1 MEYSESERAIL
12 KAAAEVILDDSQQLM
27 HYGVK
32 RRSGRYPWGSGDN
45 PFQHG
50 GDFLARVEELQSQG
64 KNEKEIAD
72 ELKMSTTDLR
82 MQVRVAK
89 HERRMVLA
97 DRAKSLRDDGKTL
110 DEIAKIMGYNND
122 SSVRALLNENTAS
135 NKNKAWQT
143 AEILKKEL
151 AEKGALDV
159 GSGAE
164 RELGVSTGVLQEA
177 LFILETE
184 GYSRYGVGVPQV
196 NDPSKR
202 TITPVIAKPEITQAD
217 AYKNLDL
224 IKSVGNYH
232 TTDGG
237 ESWDK
242 REYPASIDS
251 SRVKILYGD
260 EGGKA
265 KDGVIEIRRG
275 TADLDL
281 GDSHYAQVRIMVDG
295 SHYLKGMA
303 MYGDD
308 KDFPDGVDII
318 FNTSKPSGPPKLKV
332 LKPLEM
338 GSDGEPDRDNPFGAF
353 IKANGQSYYLDPDG
367 KYTDPITREK
377 RSLSAINKLK
387 EEGDW
392 DKMSKNL
399 SSQFLSKQ
407 PIKLI
412 QTQLDLTYA
421 DAADEYAEICALT
434 NPTVKKKRLM
444 DFADECDSAV
454 VHLKAA
460 ALPRQSTQVIL
471 PLTCMGETEIYAPNY
486 RDGEKVALVRYPH
499 AGTFEIPILTVNNKN
514 PTAISILGPH
524 VRDAVG
530 IHPAVAERLSG
541 ADFDGDQVVVIPTG
555 GRVNIKSTPAL
566 EGLKDF
572 DAKVEYSTEGKTG
585 IRLLSKEATQIEMG
599 KISNLITDMT
609 LKGAPESDIVKA
621 VKHSMVVIDAAKH
634 KLDYKRSEQENDI
647 ATLRKKWQGYVDED
661 DKEHG
666 GASTLLSRRKQD
678 VEVPERQGSGRI
690 DRETGKVIY
699 KESGRTYIDPK
710 SGKEVQAM
718 TKIKLLEKTED
729 VKTLSSGTVV
739 EDTYADYANRMKAL
753 ANQARLEYVATPTL
767 ARSASAAKTYAPE
780 VARLTAALHDAQLN
794 APRERDAQR
803 IANARV
809 KAKIEDNN
817 LDYKRDKDEISKIRR
832 AAISDARIETG
843 ASGKKTRIAISDGEW
858 EAIQAGAISDTTLK
872 EILRYADPDRV
883 RELSTPR
890 TRTEVSDARKN
901 RIKAMAN
908 SGHTNAEIAD
918 ALGISPSSVS
928 RILKE

>member
-1 MEYSESERAIL
+1 MDYSESERAIL
-12 KAAAEVILDDSQQLM
+12 KAAAEVILDDGQQLM

-50 GDFLARVEELQSQG
+50 RDFLARVEELQSQG
-64 KNEKEIAD
+64 KSEKEIAD

-97 DRAKSLRDDGKTL
+97 DRAKTLRDDGKTL

-164 RELGVSTGVLQEA
+164 RELGISTGVLQEA

-184 GYSRYGVGVPQV
+184 GYNRYGVGVPQV

-202 TITPVIAKPEITQAD
+202 TITPVISKPEITQAD

-251 SRVKILYGD
+251 GRVKILYGD

-275 TADLDL
+275 VADLDL

-295 SHYLKGMA
+295 THYLKGMA

-318 FNTSKPSGPPKLKV
+318 FNTNKPSGTPKLKV
-332 LKPLEM
+332 LKELQK
-338 GSDGEPDRDNPFGAF
+338 GFDGEPDKDNPFGAF
-353 IKANGQSYYLDPDG
+353 IKVNGQSYYPDPDG
-367 KYTDPITREK
+367 KYTDPVTGEK
-377 RSLSAINKLK
+377 KSLSAINKLK
-387 EEGDW
+387 EEDDW

-471 PLTCMGETEIYAPNY
+471 PLTAMGETEIYAPNY

-661 DKEHG
+661 GKEHG

-710 SGKEVQAM
+710 TGKEVQAM
-718 TKIKLLEKTED
+718 TKIKLLDKTDD
-729 VKTLSSGTVV
+729 VRTLSSGTVV

-767 ARSASAAKTYAPE
+767 ARSASAARTYAPE

-809 KAKIEDNN
+809 KAKIKDNN

-901 RIKAMAN
+901 RIRAMAN

-918 ALGISPSSVS
+918 ALGISPSAVS